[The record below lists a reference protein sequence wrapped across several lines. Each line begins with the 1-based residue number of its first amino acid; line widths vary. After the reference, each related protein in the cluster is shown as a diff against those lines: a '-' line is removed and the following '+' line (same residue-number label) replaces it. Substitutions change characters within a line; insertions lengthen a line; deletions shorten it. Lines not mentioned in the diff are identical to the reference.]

1 MFVLAEVKSST
12 SGIALI
18 YQWKVMFTSGNCQSS
33 IGAGILLQLVQLYYS
48 STPVLIK
55 LYYSNTTVILQ
66 I

>member
-33 IGAGILLQLVQLYYS
+33 IGAGILLQLVQLY
-48 STPVLIK
+48 
-55 LYYSNTTVILQ
+55 
-66 I
+66 